1 MKKTHVSLLFVLG
14 MYFFASCGNS
24 KQEYDVEEIGQNLH
38 SMYYENN
45 NAEDAECTQQ
55 PATVTCGMCQG
66 ACVITYFDGQII
78 TCPSCHGNGVL
89 SVEYLQNI
97 VDGGGVSS
105 NGANREFVEAEIS
118 RLENSI
124 ASMQSQLENISSE
137 TMRMYLSS
145 QIIEM
150 QSELQMLRSQL

>member
-1 MKKTHVSLLFVLG
+1 MKKTQITLLFILG
-14 MYFFASCGNS
+14 TAFFASCGNS
-24 KQEYDVEEIGQNLH
+24 KQGYDVEKIGQDLH

-45 NAEDAECTQQ
+45 DTENSESTQQ

-66 ACVITYFDGQII
+66 DCVITYFDGQII

-89 SVEYLQNI
+89 SVEYLQSI
-97 VDGGGVSS
+97 IDCGGSPS
-105 NGANREFVEAEIS
+105 NGANRAYLEAEIN

-124 ASMQSQLENISSE
+124 ASMQRQLENISSE
-137 TMRMYLSS
+137 TLRMYLSS